1 MILWIFALLMLGLL
15 GMVGFYQG
23 AIRAGFSF
31 VGLIVAAALAVPL
44 SHLISPILKLV
55 GLTHPITLAFIGSLV
70 AFLVVL
76 TIFKIVGFNVHRK
89 IDGYYKYQDSD
100 TRRLLFEHL
109 NQRVGI
115 CVGVMNATVYL
126 FLIAIVF
133 YILGYFTVQAATS
146 PKDPFT
152 MKLVNKITED
162 VTSTR
167 FDKALAPFVMAKP
180 QYYDAADALG
190 DVLHNPVL
198 ESRLASY
205 PPFLP
210 LLDRQ
215 EFKDLGNDLK
225 FQEFWLG
232 GPTFTQVKS
241 NPKLGPMLD
250 NVELYTNVV
259 ALLKGDFGDLKT
271 YLETGKSEKFGDEKI
286 IGRWDLDFPGSM
298 AQARKAKA
306 NITTVELR
314 WLSRTFRSLSNATFV
329 AYIDNK
335 ARLKLPMTNGV
346 QTLQGN
352 WQNNGGD
359 AYTLSF
365 SDGKRKAE
373 FPAKVEGNKLAVSK
387 DNLTMVFEK

>member
-1 MILWIFALLMLGLL
+1 MILWIFALLLLGLL

-31 VGLIVAAALAVPL
+31 VGLIIAAVLAVPL
-44 SHLISPILKLV
+44 GHPIAPILKLV
-55 GLTHPITLAFIGSLV
+55 GVKHPIWLAFIGALA
-70 AFLVVL
+70 AFLIVL
-76 TIFKIVGFNVHRK
+76 TIFKVVGFNVHRK
-89 IDGYYKYQDSD
+89 VDGYFKYQDSD

-115 CVGVMNATVYL
+115 CVGVMNATVYI

-133 YILGYFTVQAATS
+133 YILGYFTTQAATS

-152 MKLVNKITED
+152 MKLVNRITED
-162 VTSTR
+162 ITVTH
-167 FDKALAPFVMAKP
+167 FDKAIAPFVMVKP
-180 QYYDAADALG
+180 QYYDAADVLG

-215 EFKDLGNDLK
+215 EFKELGNDLK
-225 FQEFWLG
+225 FQEFWLN
-232 GPTFTQVKS
+232 GPTFSQIKGH
-241 NPKLGPMLD
+241 PKLGPMTD
-250 NVELYTNVV
+250 SVDLYTNVV
-259 ALLKGDFGDLKT
+259 SLVKGDFGDLKT
-271 YLETGKSEKFGDEKI
+271 YLETGKLEKYGDEKI
-286 IGRWDLDFPGSM
+286 IGRWELDWPGSM
-298 AQARKAKA
+298 AQARKAKP

-314 WLSRTFRSLSNATFV
+314 WLSRTFRALSNATFV

-335 ARLKLPMTNGV
+335 ARLQLPAANAA
-346 QTLQGN
+346 QKLQGT
-352 WQNNGGD
+352 WQNIGSD
-359 AYTLSF
+359 SYTLTF
-365 SDGKRKAE
+365 TEGNRKSE
-373 FPAKVEGNKLAVSK
+373 FPAKVDGNKLSISK